1 MTNNNFKI
9 IALRILPGCAAHIRK
24 CLIEDSFYY
33 LCNDYNISR
42 DGKTIVRRSKHLS
55 PVGNDFFETDGEC
68 RPYINL
74 SAIAGKNGDGKSS
87 LIELMVRLLNN
98 CAKKKQLDP
107 DKGLFFVKGVRAEF
121 YYMINEQFYCLK
133 ESSDDEIEI
142 YGYVYEDIEGV
153 YVQKKALS
161 VDKIR
166 SNFFYT
172 MVSNYSHYAYNTEE
186 LDREDN
192 SVGSDED
199 HWLHN
204 VFHKNDGYQAP
215 LSLHPYRNRGNIDIN
230 RERELSKQRVL
241 MTFSQAYSDNPNEGI
256 VFNGKKAEKLRL
268 TDIGYSKLQE
278 VTLKQ
283 FFVNH
288 KGIRLLQGYLD
299 LITDEDDMHFE
310 KSDKL
315 ISLLISASTSLREA
329 YNKYLGHKTNKKLY
343 DSAKS
348 WMISEGLLEANTDL
362 NDIINLLRN
371 SQDLLSEPEQNELI
385 EVCDLWMP
393 FASLSWI
400 QIQRIELLDDIC
412 DIWRTQGL
420 RTQDGIIKIDVN
432 PECIF
437 KPYNS
442 LASEEKC
449 IHYMIYKTLSIFEKH
464 SYYENPC
471 QIYSKMAFFFDG
483 KKPGLPI
490 TIDSTI
496 NQRSVVP
503 FSILASD
510 WNEKSHVTLKLRQT
524 YNYYKQ
530 STDSTKSLY
539 GEINDQYTEISF
551 DTLNTEQKLQ
561 LARLECMPPA
571 IFYWDIYFRKPNDK
585 ELLPL
590 DTFSSGEKQKL
601 FSQSAII
608 YHLQNINSIGSN
620 LIRYK
625 SVNLIMEE
633 IELYYH
639 PEWQRTFSFELM
651 KMIRQAKIQ
660 NVENI
665 SITYVTHSP
674 YILSDIPKSNVLF
687 LRDGQPDYS
696 MQENTFGSNIN
707 GLLKNGF
714 FLPSLPMGEFAHQKI
729 NDMFAKLHSGD
740 FDKNELPRFYAEIM
754 TIGEPAIRHQLLTLF
769 NSYKQLNEKVIMKAV
784 ETYLQSHHNSDKND
798 SNQ

>member
-9 IALRILPGCAAHIRK
+9 IALRILPGCAVHIRK
-24 CLIEDSFYY
+24 CLIEDAFYY

-55 PVGNDFFETDGEC
+55 PLGNDFFETDGEC
-68 RPYINL
+68 RPYVNL

-98 CAKKKQLDP
+98 CAKMKQIDP
-107 DKGLFFVKGVRAEF
+107 DRGLFFVEGVRAEL
-121 YYMINEQFYCLK
+121 YYLINEQFYCLK
-133 ESSDDEIEI
+133 ESSDELIDI
-142 YGYVYEDIEGV
+142 YGYSF
-153 YVQKKALS
+153 KKETYIRNEALS
-161 VDKIR
+161 VEDIR

-186 LDREDN
+186 LDREDK
-192 SVGSDED
+192 SVGSDDD

-215 LSLHPYRNRGNIDIN
+215 LSLHPYRLRGNIDIN

-241 MTFSQAYSDNPNEGI
+241 MTFVQALGNNPEEGI
-256 VFNGKKAEKLRL
+256 TFNGKKAEKLRL

-283 FFVNH
+283 FFMSH
-288 KGIRLLQGYLD
+288 RGIRLLQKYID
-299 LITDEDDMHFE
+299 FIMDEDSMHFE
-310 KSDKL
+310 KSDNF
-315 ISLLISASTSLREA
+315 ISLIIGATTSLHDA
-329 YNKYLGHKTNKKLY
+329 YNKYLGHKTHKDLY
-343 DSAKS
+343 DSAKA
-348 WMISEGLLEANTDL
+348 WMIHEGLLEENTDL
-362 NDIINLLRN
+362 TDMINLLRN
-371 SQDLLSEPEQNELI
+371 SLDLLDESQRQELN
-385 EVCDLWMP
+385 EVCDSWMP
-393 FASLSWI
+393 YASLTWV
-400 QIQRIELLDDIC
+400 QIQRIELIDDIC
-412 DIWRTQGL
+412 DIWKNQGIRTQEGL
-420 RTQDGIIKIDVN
+420 IRIDAK

-437 KPYNS
+437 KPYAC
-442 LASEEKC
+442 LTSEEKC
-449 IHYMIYKTLSIFEKH
+449 IHYMIYKTLSIFEKY

-471 QIYSKMAFFFDG
+471 QIYSKMAFFFDRNN
-483 KKPGLPI
+483 PGLPV

-496 NQRSVVP
+496 NQRNIVP

-510 WNEKSHVTLKLRQT
+510 WNEKSHVTQKLRQT
-524 YNYYKQ
+524 YNYYKPGV
-530 STDSTKSLY
+530 DNTKNLY
-539 GEINDQYTEISF
+539 GEVSDQYTEISF
-551 DTLNTEQKLQ
+551 DKLTTEQKLQ

-571 IFYWDIYFRKPNDK
+571 IFYWDIYFRRPNDK

-639 PEWQRTFSFELM
+639 PEWQRTFSYELL

-660 NVENI
+660 NVESI

-740 FDKNELPRFYAEIM
+740 FNKEELPKLYAEIM
-754 TIGEPAIRHQLLTLF
+754 TIGEPAIRHQLLTLY
-769 NSYKQLNEKVIMKAV
+769 NSYMQLNEKVIMKAV
-784 ETYLQSHHNSDKND
+784 ETYLQSHHNPKKND
-798 SNQ
+798 RNQ